1 MNADANT
8 NTSIK
13 AVVFDFGG
21 VLIDWS
27 PEYVFRQLI
36 PDESERRWFLTHVCS
51 MDWVIRQ
58 DGGQPIA
65 EGTAQLIAQF
75 PEHQALIRAFYERWH
90 EMIGGVLEDGVATLD
105 KLDAAG
111 VPLFG
116 LTNWSDET
124 FPYAWANFPVLHRFR
139 DVVVSGRVK
148 MVKPEPA
155 IFAEMLQRIKVQ
167 FPDIKPQEV
176 VFIDDNLKNAQAAT
190 ALGWHGVHHTSAAQT
205 EAKLRELGLPV

>member
-1 MNADANT
+1 MA
-8 NTSIK
+8 IK

-27 PEYVFRQLI
+27 PEYLYRELI

-58 DGGQPIA
+58 DGGQPIVEA
-65 EGTAQLIAQF
+65 TDELIAQF
-75 PEHQALIRAFYERWH
+75 PDHEPLIRAFYERWH
-90 EMIGGVLEDGVATLD
+90 QMVAGVLDDGIALME
-105 KLDAAG
+105 KLEAAD

-116 LTNWSDET
+116 LTNWSAET
-124 FPYAWANFPVLHRFR
+124 FPYAWEHYPVLRRFR
-139 DVVVSGRVK
+139 DIVVSGRVK
-148 MVKPEPA
+148 LVKPDPA
-155 IFAEMLQRIKVQ
+155 IFAEMRRRIELQMPAVE
-167 FPDIKPQEV
+167 PAEL
-176 VFIDDNLKNAQAAT
+176 VFIDDNAKNAEAAT